1 MRLEFRTAV
10 RGYELVL
17 SQDLF
22 GAFILYRRW
31 FGLNN
36 HRGGLKQQI
45 FEEEGDALRM
55 IKRVRRD
62 REKHGY
68 KLTAQKLN

>member
-1 MRLEFRTAV
+1 MRLEFRTEV

-17 SQDLF
+17 NQDLF

-36 HRGGLKQQI
+36 HRGGIKQQV
-45 FEEEGDALRM
+45 FEDEMDALREVKS
-55 IKRVRRD
+55 IRHT

-68 KLTAQKLN
+68 KLIVRS

>member
-1 MRLEFRTAV
+1 MRLDFRTAV

-31 FGLNN
+31 FGMHN
-36 HRGGLKQQI
+36 HRGGLKQQV
-45 FEEEGDALRM
+45 FEDEKDASREVES
-55 IKRVRRD
+55 IWRT

-68 KLTAQKLN
+68 KLIARS

>member
-22 GAFILYRRW
+22 GAFILYRCW
-31 FGLNN
+31 FGLHN
-36 HRGGLKQQI
+36 HRGGLKQQV
-45 FEEEGDALRM
+45 FEDEKDALREVKS
-55 IKRVRRD
+55 IRHV

-68 KLTAQKLN
+68 KLIARS